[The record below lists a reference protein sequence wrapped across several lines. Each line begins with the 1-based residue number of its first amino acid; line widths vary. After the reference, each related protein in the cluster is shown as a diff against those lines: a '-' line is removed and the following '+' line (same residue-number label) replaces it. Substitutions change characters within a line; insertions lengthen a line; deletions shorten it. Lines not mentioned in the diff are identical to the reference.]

1 MVTILVSFVIFA
13 EKVMIV
19 VSTREFR
26 ANQTKVL
33 SAAKNGQSIVLTSR
47 LGNFKIVPISEDDK
61 IVEANLLAANAEV
74 KDHLQG
80 TVELPLA
87 KDLDL

>member
-1 MVTILVSFVIFA
+1 
-13 EKVMIV
+13 
-19 VSTREFR
+19 
-26 ANQTKVL
+26 
-33 SAAKNGQSIVLTSR
+33 

-61 IVEANLLAANAEV
+61 IVEAHLLAAKAEV
-74 KDHLQG
+74 KDNLQG

>member
-1 MVTILVSFVIFA
+1 LVSFVIFA

-61 IVEANLLAANAEV
+61 IVEEHLLAANAEV